1 MFRNMQHIFV
11 SSNSNE
17 SAFKHQDRCDLRSS
31 SFQFDQ
37 NASQSNVTQI
47 HIHTLIS
54 TNTDSHRPRANT
66 AVDTYTFEWIA
77 LHQMQSTFV
86 SLYFV
91 FHQFYLISA
100 IIFCSFSE
108 FLFNNKTYNKSDFFW
123 ICLLFFCSCKLC
135 LLCVQLCNLYIFRT
149 LYIYYIT

>member
-1 MFRNMQHIFV
+1 MIKKKYQFVDKLPWWMFRNMQHIFV

-37 NASQSNVTQI
+37 NASQSNVTQLNTHKFPQTQTFI
-47 HIHTLIS
+47 VHVQILQFMHTHL
-54 TNTDSHRPRANT
+54 N
-66 AVDTYTFEWIA
+66 E
-77 LHQMQSTFV
+77 LHCIKCNLTFV

-91 FHQFYLISA
+91 FHRFYLISA

-108 FLFNNKTYNKSDFFW
+108 FHFNNKNYNKSDFFW
-123 ICLLFFCSCKLC
+123 ICLLFFCSCELC
-135 LLCVQLCNLYIFRT
+135 LLCVQ
-149 LYIYYIT
+149 